1 VNFIAIAACP
11 TGVAHTFMVKAALEK
26 AAKELGHSIKV
37 ETQGATG
44 LENKLT
50 VEDIKNADVLILS
63 VEVSVIEK
71 ERFANIPKVNI
82 PQKTAIKSPK
92 RVLTQIEEKINTN
105 K

>member
-1 VNFIAIAACP
+1 MNFIAIAACP
-11 TGVAHTFMVKAALEK
+11 TGVAHTFMVKAAFEK
-26 AAKELGHSIKV
+26 AAQQLGHSMKV

-50 VEDIKNADVLILS
+50 AEDVKNADVLILS
-63 VEVSVIEK
+63 VEVSVIEE
-71 ERFANIPKVNI
+71 ERFKDIPKVNI

-92 RVLTQIEEKINTN
+92 RVLTQIEEKFNAR